1 MRARFLQWLLTEHW
15 RIGASLLRVS
25 LGTWAVYFCLLHWP
39 YRGYLWGPHGALP
52 LEKFLAMNE
61 TANVFAWSSSTV
73 YFDAVYVAAIVVAIL
88 VTIGFLPRVIIPIH
102 WFMIWSMQERN
113 PFLGDG
119 GDNIMRI
126 VLLFLV
132 LVNSGSYFSVHRI
145 WSKNRAG
152 LLAFLQPAL
161 AVTHNI
167 GVLLI
172 IAQLCLMYMSTGLY
186 KAMGELWQNGT
197 ALYYIL
203 RVDEFTLPGV
213 AEFIY
218 RNLYLV
224 VFGTYATVLFEVMF
238 VPSLF
243 NRWTRYLMMAA
254 GVCFHLGIAVVMG
267 LVTFG
272 WSMLS
277 IYPLLLT
284 DREYQGVIT
293 WVRNRF
299 RLTILFDADCGLCT
313 RAVRVM
319 EAANLFSL
327 VAYVPFQHAGI
338 LARYRIPLAR
348 AEQRM
353 QSVAIDGRV
362 AEGMESMVQI
372 CGRSPGLWPLLPI
385 LWIGRLV
392 LGHRLYDLVADR
404 RRFLMRGHCAV
415 STQLTEKGGRFSGES
430 SGARRA

>member
-1 MRARFLQWLLTEHW
+1 MRTRFLTWITTEHW

-25 LGTWAVYFCLLHWP
+25 LGTWAVYFYLLHWP
-39 YRGYLWGPHGALP
+39 YHGYLWGPDGVLP
-52 LEKFLAMNE
+52 LEKFLEMKGTPNIFVW
-61 TANVFAWSSSTV
+61 NSSTL
-73 YFDAVYVAAIVVAIL
+73 YFEAVYLAAIVVAVL
-88 VTIGFLPRVIIPIH
+88 VVIGLLPRLIAPVH
-102 WFMIWSMQERN
+102 WFMIWSMEERN

-132 LVNSGSYFSVHRI
+132 LVNTGSYLSVHAAWTRSRTLPLAKG
-145 WSKNRAG
+145 WDG
-152 LLAFLQPAL
+152 LRTFLQPAL

-172 IAQLCLMYMSTGLY
+172 ITQLCFVYLSTGLY

-203 RVDEFTLPGV
+203 RVDEFSLPGV

-224 VFGTYATVLFEVMF
+224 VFGTYATVLFELMF
-238 VPSLF
+238 SPSLF
-243 NRWTRYLMMAA
+243 NRWTRYLMIAT
-254 GVCFHLGIAVVMG
+254 GVCFHFGIALVMG

-277 IYPLLLT
+277 IYPLLLA
-284 DREYQGVIT
+284 DREYQGALT
-293 WVRNRF
+293 WVRNRY
-299 RLTILFDADCGLCT
+299 RLTVLYDADCAFCT
-313 RAVRVM
+313 RVVRLM

-327 VAYVPFQHAGI
+327 VEYVPYQQPGI
-338 LARYRIPLAR
+338 LARHRIPLTKAGT
-348 AEQRM
+348 RM
-353 QSVAIDGRV
+353 QSISPDCSVM
-362 AEGMESMVQI
+362 EGMDSMVQI

-385 LWIGRLV
+385 VWVGRLV
-392 LGHRLYDLVADR
+392 FGQRLYDLVADR
-404 RRFLMRGHCAV
+404 RRFLMKGNCTVPTGLAERG
-415 STQLTEKGGRFSGES
+415 ERP
-430 SGARRA
+430 